1 MLSHWVALPLY
12 FHGRPHFVAHA
23 QAAVILPIYELS
35 GNYVRCPVRDS
46 CVSFCS
52 RVVHLGEIRGSFPSP
67 VPSAGLCTAK
77 ATGCWVQVF
86 RAYDIETGTEV
97 ALKIHCL
104 DNKVPQGGGQKEYVR
119 RAIREVNILEPLRH
133 QCIVRLHHVFEITD
147 TSFAIVME
155 ACKGSLHLAA
165 KILSSPPS
173 PWSLSVTGSSMHCR
187 WGLADIFAR
196 AAQQAVA

>member
-1 MLSHWVALPLY
+1 M
-12 FHGRPHFVAHA
+12 
-23 QAAVILPIYELS
+23 
-35 GNYVRCPVRDS
+35 
-46 CVSFCS
+46 
-52 RVVHLGEIRGSFPSP
+52 
-67 VPSAGLCTAK
+67 
-77 ATGCWVQVF
+77 QVF

-155 ACKGSLHLAA
+155 ACKGTLVPCPC
-165 KILSSPPS
+165 SPLCPPMVQS
-173 PWSLSVTGSSMHCR
+173 RLESAVRCR
-187 WGLADIFAR
+187 WRLTDIFAR
-196 AAQQAVA
+196 AIQQAAT